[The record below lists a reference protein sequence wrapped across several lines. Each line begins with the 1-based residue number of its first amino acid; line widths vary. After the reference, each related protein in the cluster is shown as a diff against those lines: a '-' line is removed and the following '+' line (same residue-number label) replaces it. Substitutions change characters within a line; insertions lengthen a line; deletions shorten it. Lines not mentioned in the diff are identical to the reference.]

1 MLIRHRHG
9 AGHIQFR
16 TSWTNG
22 KFTVIIS
29 KTRRRST
36 HIRSSR
42 QQPERPRAEDPASQ
56 NEASTAAVRQNGHRN
71 VNRSTTPPSVKL
83 DNLAEEGSLS
93 EIRSQFWNRY
103 RTKHLA
109 VIIPFRQLAFGCYR
123 ELENASFSLR
133 HMKKIRTVHHQVMPT
148 KMQKKPPSIS
158 THSRTRQKRLRSPEP
173 SSWHDWGAAASKH
186 VVKFRRGVSHPEATN
201 SAS

>member
-71 VNRSTTPPSVKL
+71 VNRSTTPPAVKL
-83 DNLAEEGSLS
+83 DDLAEEGSLS
-93 EIRSQFWNRY
+93 EIRCQFWNRY

-109 VIIPFRQLAFGCYR
+109 VIIPFRQLAFDCHR
-123 ELENASFSLR
+123 EQENASFSLR
-133 HMKKIRTVHHQVMPT
+133 HMEESGPCTIKSCPPRCRRIRHLSLHKGRGRRDSGAQS
-148 KMQKKPPSIS
+148 PPAGM
-158 THSRTRQKRLRSPEP
+158 TGGQRH
-173 SSWHDWGAAASKH
+173 
-186 VVKFRRGVSHPEATN
+186 
-201 SAS
+201 